1 MESMRT
7 TFTALICLAMVVW
20 LAPPARAQGE
30 AFAVPSA
37 RTSRP
42 GGSLPAAASPRAAL
56 QQLLRAEGRDAATV
70 DSIVET
76 SQARGRGGV
85 THARFEQRANGLAV
99 HGTYAKVSL
108 DQDGLLVN
116 VVENLVNVPRSVAP
130 SRINAAQAIAAAVAN
145 LYPGGQPAGFF
156 RRAPSAT
163 RVGIPSS
170 DGSMSVGYVVET
182 WTARTNEL
190 NETLVSG
197 TGAILEVESRT
208 NRDSYNVVRVN
219 PDVTPQAVVAGPGS
233 GNTES
238 PSGWLFGGVQG
249 ATHIAGNNANAYL
262 DAVSNNKSD
271 AEGDAVTDGNFL
283 TVVDLTAAPGT
294 TDNREVAVQNL
305 FYLNNLI
312 HDELYRHGF
321 TEAVGNFQE
330 NNFGNGGKG
339 RDSVEAEAQDGGGL
353 DNANFA
359 TPPDGSNPRMQM
371 FLWTGKGTHQ
381 VLAGGQ
387 IYPAQG
393 AEFGPELTA
402 GGLTGTI
409 VLVNDGT
416 APTSDG
422 CQAISTPLANAIALI
437 DRGTCDFTVKVKN
450 AQNAGAIAV
459 IVANTLNRES
469 IITMG
474 GTDASITI
482 PSVFV
487 AQSTGTALK
496 ALSPGTT
503 GTVRLT
509 TPPPLSRD
517 GDIDSDVVFHE
528 YCHGLTWRMIGK
540 MNGPFG
546 GAIGEG
552 MSDVCAI
559 LMNSTSP
566 GADVIGEYSFSDPAG
581 LRRQRY
587 DGYTLSYNDVTGE
600 EVHNDGEI
608 YAAIGWRLYELFGEG
623 RKSVLFDYL
632 VDGMN
637 FTPPQPT
644 YEEMRDGILASV
656 IANPD
661 DAGDECKVWSAFA
674 EFGVGVGASGTAR
687 GKGVTIVESFAL
699 PAACAP

>member
-1 MESMRT
+1 MRT
-7 TFTALICLAMVVW
+7 TLPVLLCLAAVVS
-20 LAPPARAQGE
+20 LVPPAHAQE
-30 AFAVPSA
+30 TFAAPRA

-56 QQLLRAEGRDAATV
+56 QQLLRAQRRDQATV
-70 DSIVET
+70 DSVVET
-76 SQARGRGGV
+76 SRGRGRAGV
-85 THARFEQRANGLAV
+85 THAQFEQRTNGLAV

-108 DQDGLLVN
+108 DRDGLLVS
-116 VVENLVNVPRSVAP
+116 VVENLVNVPRSIAP
-130 SRINAAQAIAAAVAN
+130 ARINGPQAVAAAVAN
-145 LYPGGQPAGFF
+145 LYQGAQPSSFF

-163 RVGIPSS
+163 RVAIPSS
-170 DGSMSVGYVVET
+170 DGSMSVGYLVET
-182 WTARTNEL
+182 WTVGTNEL

-208 NRDSYNVVRVN
+208 GRDSYNVVRVN
-219 PDVTPQAVVAGPGS
+219 PDVTPQAVVAGPAS

-238 PSGWLFGGVQG
+238 PSGWLFGGAQG
-249 ATHIAGNNANAYL
+249 ATHITGNNANAYL
-262 DAVSNNKSD
+262 DVASNNRSD
-271 AEGDAVTDGNFL
+271 AEGDAVTTGNFL
-283 TVVDLTAAPGT
+283 TAVNLGVSPGT
-294 TDNREVAVQNL
+294 ADNREVAVQNL
-305 FYLNNLI
+305 FYLNNVI

-321 TEAVGNFQE
+321 TEAAGNFQE
-330 NNFGNGGKG
+330 NNFANGGKG
-339 RDSVEAEAQDGGGL
+339 SDSVNAEAQDGSGI

-359 TPPDGSNPRMQM
+359 TPRDGQNPRMQM
-371 FLWTGKGTHQ
+371 FLWTGKGINQ

-393 AEFGPELTA
+393 AEFGPALTPS
-402 GGLTGTI
+402 GLTGTI

-422 CQAISTPLANAIALI
+422 CEAITTSLTNAIALI
-437 DRGTCDFTVKVKN
+437 DRGLCDFTVKVKN

-474 GTDASITI
+474 GTDRSISI

-487 AQSTGTALK
+487 AQSTGTALR

-503 GTVRLT
+503 GTVRQT
-509 TPPPLSRD
+509 NPPPLSRD
-517 GDIDSDVVFHE
+517 GDIDSDIVFHE

-540 MNGPFG
+540 MTGALA

-566 GADVIGEYSFSDPAG
+566 GADVIAEYAFNDPVG

-587 DGYTLSYNDVTGE
+587 DGYTLTYGDVTGE
-600 EVHNDGEI
+600 EVHNDGEV
-608 YAAIGWRLYELFGEG
+608 YAAIGWRLYELFGEA
-623 RKSVLFDYL
+623 RKDVLFDYL

-644 YEEMRDGILASV
+644 YELMRDGILASV
-656 IANPD
+656 DAAPD
-661 DAGDECKVWSAFA
+661 DPGDACLVWSAFA
-674 EFGVGVGASGTAR
+674 QFGVGVGASGTPR

-699 PAACAP
+699 PAACTP